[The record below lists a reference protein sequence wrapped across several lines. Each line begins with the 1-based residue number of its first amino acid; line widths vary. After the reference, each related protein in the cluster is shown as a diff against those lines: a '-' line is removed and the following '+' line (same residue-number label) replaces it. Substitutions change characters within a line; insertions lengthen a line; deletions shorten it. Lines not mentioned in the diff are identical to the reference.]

1 MLVTSTDNNG
11 SSSSFFSSSFDV
23 LRDSLGLVRTE
34 FPHTVYCVARTQA
47 EKSTWNLIGI
57 FKLSNISGKRRDL
70 VPDKKCDE
78 TDMASFS
85 SSLIKSTNVCKIM
98 FDELRVLLEE
108 KSARNSVNRSKLSMP
123 HPTDRKPI
131 REIIY
136 ELVKIQVVVQSES
149 SLTNIQVVERCFG
162 PHARVM

>member
-98 FDELRVLLEE
+98 FDELRVLLED
-108 KSARNSVNRSKLSMP
+108 KFDNDDINDQRDHVLQHMRKLWNNW
-123 HPTDRKPI
+123 RGLLCI
-131 REIIY
+131 AI
-136 ELVKIQVVVQSES
+136 
-149 SLTNIQVVERCFG
+149 F
-162 PHARVM
+162 

>member
-98 FDELRVLLEE
+98 FDELRVLLE
-108 KSARNSVNRSKLSMP
+108 
-123 HPTDRKPI
+123 
-131 REIIY
+131 
-136 ELVKIQVVVQSES
+136 VKIQVVVQSES